1 LLITFEGID
10 GCGKS
15 TQISLLEQWLS
26 ENNIRFSL
34 FREPGGTNLSE
45 TIRSLLLNSEMGMDP
60 VTELLLFSA
69 ARSHLISEKVKPLLE
84 EGRVVILD
92 RFYDSTTAYQGYGRH
107 SATLDQIEALNKLA
121 GHNLVPD
128 MTFYLKINLEE
139 AERRTRNDTKDR
151 MEKSG
156 REFFRKVIDGFDHI
170 SENNP
175 RFQILDATLPPDV
188 IHKQVRELLKT
199 FL

>member
-15 TQISLLEQWLS
+15 TQIGLLEQWLS

-128 MTFYLKINLEE
+128 MTFYLKINIEE

-156 REFFRKVIDGFDHI
+156 REFFRKVIDGFNHI